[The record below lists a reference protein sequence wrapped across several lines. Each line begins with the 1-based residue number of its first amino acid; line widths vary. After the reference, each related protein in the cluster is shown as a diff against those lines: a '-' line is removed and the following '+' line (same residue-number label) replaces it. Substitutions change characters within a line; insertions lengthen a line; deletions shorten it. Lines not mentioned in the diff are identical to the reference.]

1 MAKKPNIPDT
11 STISELLVKE
21 WAAHYPQKTIGSL
34 LAKAQSLAYTISTTQ
49 ENLTKL
55 SLAKSRLGDLTS
67 LLPPII
73 TSLDEAMKKRQ
84 DFISE
89 YGDLCALYAAI
100 EIPYETMDS
109 TLRSYSNALCAYA
122 TKVQEK
128 YFANLKEIETTL
140 TYLNSLK
147 NLYEDLAAIPSVI
160 RNDFLKTPEDRRKPI
175 LRNLYRL
182 FKSVA
187 DNNLF
192 MGIAPT
198 VENPLIPGKIDSTE
212 FKALCAVKKEA
223 KRFAEILKA
232 SR

>member
-21 WAAHYPQKTIGSL
+21 WADHYPKETIGNL
-34 LAKAQSLAYTISTTQ
+34 LAKAQSLTYTISTTQ
-49 ENLTKL
+49 EDLAKL

-73 TSLDEAMKKRQ
+73 ASLDDAMKKRQ
-84 DFISE
+84 GFISE
-89 YGDLCALYAAI
+89 YGDIGADLD
-100 EIPYETMDS
+100 IPYETMDA
-109 TLRSYSNALCAYA
+109 TLRSYENVLCSYA

-140 TYLNSLK
+140 AYLNSLK

-182 FKSVA
+182 FKAVA

-198 VENPLIPGKIDSTE
+198 FENPLIPGKLDSAE
-212 FKALCAVKKEA
+212 FKSLCAVQKEA
-223 KRFAEILKA
+223 KRFADILKS

>member
-21 WAAHYPQKTIGSL
+21 WAAHYPNETIGSL
-34 LAKAQSLAYTISTTQ
+34 LAKAQALAYTISTTQ

-89 YGDLCALYAAI
+89 YGDLGAAL

-128 YFANLKEIETTL
+128 YFANLKEIETAL
-140 TYLNSLK
+140 AYLNSLK
-147 NLYEDLAAIPSVI
+147 NLYNDLASITFTI
-160 RNDFLKTPEDRRKPI
+160 RTDFLKTPEDRRKPI
-175 LRNLYRL
+175 LRNLYRQ
-182 FKSVA
+182 FKAVA
-187 DNNLF
+187 DNTLF
-192 MGIAPT
+192 MGLAPT
-198 VENPLIPGKIDSTE
+198 FDNPLIPVKIDAAE
-212 FKALCAVKKEA
+212 FKALCAVRKEA
-223 KRFAEILKA
+223 KRFAEFLK
-232 SR
+232 SLR

>member
-21 WAAHYPQKTIGSL
+21 WADHYPQETIGSL

-55 SLAKSRLGDLTS
+55 SLAKSRLGDLSS

-89 YGDLCALYAAI
+89 YGDLGAAL

-109 TLRSYSNALCAYA
+109 TLRSYANALCAYA

-128 YFANLKEIETTL
+128 YFSNLEEIETTL
-140 TYLNSLK
+140 KYLTSLK
-147 NLYEDLAAIPSVI
+147 NLYQDLADITFVI
-160 RNDFLKTPEDRRKPI
+160 RTDFLKTPEDRRKPI
-175 LRNLYRL
+175 LRNLYRR
-182 FKSVA
+182 FKAVA
-187 DNNLF
+187 DNTLF
-192 MGIAPT
+192 MGLVPT
-198 VENPLIPGKIDSTE
+198 FDNPLIPVKIDSAE
-212 FKALCAVKKEA
+212 FKALCAVRKEA